1 MRKTKH
7 EVKGNTPPWA
17 LVLPGSQN
25 RADNSRMMDKDMS
38 TEEKAPRNN
47 PPNDGAAAPVDGER
61 RHFDG
66 EERVFYDGYW
76 IKTYPVPDDSLD
88 AKKRLIEALARRLFN
103 HTEHGLNVPGSRL
116 NEARK
121 SYDAETDPARR
132 RVKAAMLAGAL
143 FNRATDI
150 FRKLVE
156 LEADGVEIQGNPL
169 TRECGK
175 CLIEA
180 MHLGHSVLHRS
191 GEEGIDELWGEPFRA
206 FSVSIE
212 DFYESRYIKIGQC
225 LRDIDRIGE
234 TMIACFAPIDAF
246 EGIDVAIREFVE
258 AAKVKVQTLRTDPDI
273 FDVWTSLVTAS
284 ERLEH
289 FAPQAQPQLG
299 EAPPMHSVS
308 DGLQLIRRGRDLIFY
323 ITRARTTMPKSLHNY
338 LACCENYLKT
348 GQATSTASSPA

>member
-1 MRKTKH
+1 MNVGTTLIDKKVAQDKVSH
-7 EVKGNTPPWA
+7 ETPH
-17 LVLPGSQN
+17 
-25 RADNSRMMDKDMS
+25 
-38 TEEKAPRNN
+38 
-47 PPNDGAAAPVDGER
+47 DGER
-61 RHFDG
+61 RTFDG
-66 EERVFYDGYW
+66 VERVFYDGYW
-76 IKTYPVPDDSLD
+76 IKTYPAPADSLE

-116 NEARK
+116 NEARQ
-121 SYDAETDPARR
+121 SYDCETDPARR

-156 LEADGVEIQGNPL
+156 LQADGVEIHGNPL

-180 MHLGHSVLHRS
+180 MNLGHSVLHRS

-212 DFYESRYIKIGQC
+212 DFYESRYLKIGQC

-234 TMIACFAPIDAF
+234 AMIASFAPIDAF
-246 EGIDVAIREFVE
+246 EGIDAAIREFVE
-258 AAKVKVQTLRTDPDI
+258 AAKIKVQTLRTDPDI

-289 FAPQAQPQLG
+289 FVPRTQILVG
-299 EAPPMHSVS
+299 EAPPLHDIT
-308 DGLQLIRRGRDLIFY
+308 DGLRLIRRGRDLIFY
-323 ITRARTTMPKSLHNY
+323 ITRARTTMPKSLKGY
-338 LACCENYLKT
+338 LARCESYLKT
-348 GQATSTASSPA
+348 GKMPLTADTPAADSDLYAKSPLPAAGEASGSYGGKTD